1 MSFLVA
7 GAAVGLAGGIGSF
20 ISSRRAQRKA
30 ESQESRA
37 RGQMEKYRES
47 YSGMDI
53 TNPYA
58 NMQNQFAGMQNPYE
72 NMENT
77 MEDLTVNQQASQF
90 EAQQFGASQANIMD
104 SMRGAAGGSGIAA
117 MAQTLSNQG
126 ALQAQRSSASIGQ
139 QESANQRMMA
149 QEAGRLQGLEA
160 QTGLDIDLRQR
171 GEAARID
178 MQGAQGEIQR
188 QQREEQRASDLMR
201 MYGGEA
207 AGYGQ
212 QATAA
217 EQSKWGAIGGIGQ
230 SLMGLSDRRFKKN
243 INLIGRS
250 PSGLKIYTF
259 EYINKTLGKG
269 VYQGVMS
276 DEIPSNAVITKNGFD
291 FVDYSKIDVEF
302 KNLS

>member
-1 MSFLVA
+1 M
-7 GAAVGLAGGIGSF
+7 
-20 ISSRRAQRKA
+20 
-30 ESQESRA
+30 
-37 RGQMEKYRES
+37 
-47 YSGMDI
+47 
-53 TNPYA
+53 
-58 NMQNQFAGMQNPYE
+58 
-72 NMENT
+72 
-77 MEDLTVNQQASQF
+77 
-90 EAQQFGASQANIMD
+90 
-104 SMRGAAGGSGIAA
+104 
-117 MAQTLSNQG
+117 
-126 ALQAQRSSASIGQ
+126 
-139 QESANQRMMA
+139 
-149 QEAGRLQGLEA
+149 GR
-160 QTGLDIDLRQR
+160 
-171 GEAARID
+171 
-178 MQGAQGEIQR
+178 R

-276 DEIPSNAVITKNGFD
+276 DEIPSNAVVTKNGCD

>member
-7 GAAVGLAGGIGSF
+7 GAVIGVGAGVGGYL
-20 ISSRRAQRKA
+20 SSRRAQRKA

-58 NMQNQFAGMQNPYE
+58 NMQNQFTGMQNPYE
-72 NMENT
+72 NMENVY
-77 MEDLTVNQQASQF
+77 EDLTVDTRASEF
-90 EAQQFGASQANIMD
+90 EAQQFGQSQANILGD
-104 SMRGAAGGSGIAA
+104 LRGTAGPSGIAA
-117 MAQTLSNQG
+117 LAQTLSNQG

-160 QTGLDIDLRQR
+160 RTGLDIDLKTRS
-171 GEAARID
+171 EAARID

-201 MYGGEA
+201 MYGGET

-212 QATAA
+212 QATQA
-217 EQSKWGAIGGIGQ
+217 EQSKFSALGGIGQ
-230 SLMGLSDRRFKKN
+230 SLIGLSDRRFKKN
-243 INLIGRS
+243 INLIGKS

-259 EYINKTLGKG
+259 EYINETLGKG

-276 DEIPSNAVITKNGFD
+276 DEIPSSAVVTKNGCD
-291 FVDYSKIDVEF
+291 FVDYSKIDVKF
-302 KNLS
+302 KNVN